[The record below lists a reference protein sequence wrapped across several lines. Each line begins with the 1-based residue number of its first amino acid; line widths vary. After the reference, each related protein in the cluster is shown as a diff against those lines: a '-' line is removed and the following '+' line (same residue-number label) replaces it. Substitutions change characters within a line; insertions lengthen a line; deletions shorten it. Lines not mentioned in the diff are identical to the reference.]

1 MARRFLALIY
11 GGACYAAFLAVA
23 VYGAGFIVGLFTPT
37 MLDGSPDRPVSQAL
51 LIDIGLLV
59 AFALQHSGMARP
71 TFKRWWSSIVPVWA
85 ERSTYVLVSSL
96 AMLVMFMYWAPIG
109 GIVWSTAGGAT
120 YAAIIGLNVL
130 GWLVLLYAT
139 FLIDHFELFGLTQV
153 WRRWAG
159 AQERGPQFH
168 TPGFYRYVRHPIYVG
183 WLMIFWAAPT
193 MTYAHLLFALGTT
206 AYILIAIQLE
216 ERNLIETFG
225 ERYREYRRHTPML
238 IPGVPKAEAKAALPS
253 EGSAK

>member
-1 MARRFLALIY
+1 MLSRLWALVY
-11 GGACYAAFLAVA
+11 GGACYIAFLAVA

-37 MLDGSPDRPVSQAL
+37 MLDAVPDRPVSQAL
-51 LIDIGLLV
+51 LIDLGLLV

-71 TFKRWWSSIVPVWA
+71 TFKRWWTRIVPVWA

-96 AMLVMFMYWAPIG
+96 AMLVMFVYWAPIG
-109 GIVWSTAGGAT
+109 GVVWSTPGGAA
-120 YAAIIGLNVL
+120 YAAIAGLNVL

-139 FLIDHFELFGLTQV
+139 FLIDHFELFGLAQV
-153 WRRWAG
+153 WRRWTG
-159 AQERGPQFH
+159 AADRGPTFH
-168 TPGFYRYVRHPIYVG
+168 APGLYRYVRHPIYVG

-193 MTYAHLLFALGTT
+193 MTFAHLVFALGAT
-206 AYILIAIQLE
+206 AYILVAIQLE

-238 IPGVPKAEAKAALPS
+238 IPGATKTQTKLRAPS
-253 EGSAK
+253 EGAAK